1 MKQNRR
7 QFARMLALG
16 AAVPLAPQR
25 RGGEDNQPPVPSAQV
40 DAKMK
45 LIESVPMN
53 NDRAGQIRQSV
64 EQTIRQID
72 KIRSYKLAGRATE
85 PALNMAMTVGAAAKG
100 GRRAG

>member
-1 MKQNRR
+1 MKPNRR

-25 RGGEDNQPPVPSAQV
+25 RGGQEDQPSVPAAQV

-45 LIESVPMN
+45 LIESIPMN
-53 NDRAGQIRQSV
+53 ADRTGQIRQSV

-72 KIRSYKLAGRATE
+72 KIRDYKLSARALE
-85 PALNMAMTVGAAAKG
+85 PALNMAMTVNAAARG